1 MFLIEGDRFVYVT
14 EAFATWFDTDA
25 ATLIGE
31 PAPSVLAQ
39 SDRNGFQAALARVRS
54 ETGFANTTC
63 RCRLDTGTDQL
74 PVVLELLA
82 LPGQDAVVGSVRADV
97 TLERTRDELATA
109 RDRFGHLFDLVQDAV
124 VEFEIVDTVPVVRS
138 VNPAFEDVFGYDA
151 DDVGGESLNEYIVP
165 PERGGQ
171 ADEFDERTAEG
182 KVNYAVVT
190 RETATGSREFLYQ
203 GIPYER
209 DDGGRYG
216 FAIYT
221 DITDQRRRQ
230 RRLKVLHR
238 VLRHNLR
245 NDLTVI
251 EGVVAS
257 LREAVDDREVRA
269 RLGLV
274 RDHAQA
280 LQRVSEKARAIE
292 DAIERADRTT
302 SVPLADTVEEVLT
315 AADDEYTGVTIERD
329 LDRTVTASANPAVET
344 AIEELVANAVEH
356 NDADPTVQVSVVAAD
371 EEALVTVADD
381 GPGIPAEDRA
391 VVFGD
396 EDITQLQ
403 HGSGLGLWLVRWVTE
418 AAGGTVVHDHS
429 DGWTTVTLALPRE
442 STAVVDPDRSRSDA
456 ETPATTD

>member
-1 MFLIEGDRFVYVT
+1 MFLVEDARFAYVSG
-14 EAFATWFDTDA
+14 AFATWFDCNAADITGRPVDA
-25 ATLIGE
+25 VVASHDWDG
-31 PAPSVLAQ
+31 LA
-39 SDRNGFQAALARVRS
+39 AAFARVREADGLAS
-54 ETGFANTTC
+54 TTC
-63 RCRLDTGTDQL
+63 RCRLVTATDRV
-74 PVVLELLA
+74 PVVIELVA
-82 LPGQDAVVGSVRADV
+82 LPGESGVVGSVRADV

-124 VEFEIVDTVPVVRS
+124 VEFEIVDAIPVVRS
-138 VNPAFEDVFGYDA
+138 VNSAFSDVFGYHPDA
-151 DDVGGESLNEYIVP
+151 VVGESLNDFIVP

-171 ADEFDERTAEG
+171 AVDFDERTAEG
-182 KVNYAVVT
+182 KVNHAVVT
-190 RETATGSREFLYQ
+190 RETASGPREFLYQ

-230 RRLKVLHR
+230 RRLEVLHR

-251 EGVVAS
+251 EGVATS
-257 LREAVDDREVRA
+257 LRETVDDPEVRA

-280 LQRVSEKARAIE
+280 LQRVSEKARTIE
-292 DAIERADRTT
+292 EAIERAERTA
-302 SVPLADTVEEVLT
+302 SVVLADTVEEVL
-315 AADDEYTGVTIERD
+315 AEVAKRYPDVTVERD
-329 LDRTVTASANPAVET
+329 LDPSVTASANPAVAA
-344 AIEELVANAVEH
+344 AIEELVENAVEH
-356 NDADPTVQVSVVAAD
+356 NDGDAVVRVSVAAD
-371 EEALVTVADD
+371 DEALVTVADD

-391 VVFGD
+391 VVFGGA
-396 EDITQLQ
+396 DITQLQ

-418 AAGGTVVHDHS
+418 AAGGTVIHDRI

-442 STAVVDPDRSRSDA
+442 SEPVVDTERSHPDADA
-456 ETPATTD
+456 STTD